1 MPASTMSSRGRTV
14 IPKAI
19 RDHLG
24 LHPGDL
30 IDFVVAAG
38 GGVLLRRAVE
48 DVHRLKGMLK
58 RPRQRAVSV
67 QEMNRAIQRRA
78 RLSYPMT

>member
-1 MPASTMSSRGRTV
+1 MSSRGRTT

-19 RDHLG
+19 REHLG

-30 IDFVVAAG
+30 IDFVVAAD
-38 GGVLLRRAVE
+38 GGVLLRPVGE
-48 DVHRLKGMLK
+48 DVRRLKGTLK
-58 RPRQRAVSV
+58 GPRRGAVSV
-67 QEMNRAIQRRA
+67 QEMNQAIQRRA